1 MSNFKIDKEIK
12 KSEKRIDEIRWELGN
27 LRAELTSNIIF
38 VEELLKMKELDED
51 KRIDIARERTQEEIK
66 KTNGDLRKYY
76 KLKEVK
82 C

>member
-51 KRIDIARERTQEEIK
+51 KKIDIARERTQEEIK
-66 KTNGDLRKYY
+66 KTNGNLRKYY

>member
-27 LRAELTSNIIF
+27 LRAELTSHIIF
-38 VEELLKMKELDED
+38 VEELLKMKELNED

-82 C
+82 